1 MYRTFAWRRY
11 RPFMS
16 EVVLHMAVS
25 LDGYVEGPDRDLGW
39 LIEDPGLDF
48 EPFLRKVE
56 IMLMGRRTY
65 ETALDLGWPYEG
77 MNALVFSRDP
87 SFEVA
92 DERVEA
98 YTKGVERW
106 LEEERPLLE
115 GDAWVVG
122 GAPLVRAFMDV
133 DAVDR
138 MYLGIHPI
146 VLGGGVPLFEQGTP
160 KREFHTR
167 AVDSYRGGLVLVE
180 YERVR

>member
-1 MYRTFAWRRY
+1 
-11 RPFMS
+11 MS

-39 LIEDPGLDF
+39 LIEDPELDW
-48 EPFLRKVE
+48 EPFIRKVGV
-56 IMLMGRRTY
+56 ILMGRRTY
-65 ETALDLGWPYEG
+65 ETALELGWPYEG
-77 MNALVFSRDP
+77 MKSLVFSRDP
-87 SFEVA
+87 SFQTS
-92 DERVEA
+92 DERVPA
-98 YTKGVERW
+98 YTKGVGRW

-122 GAPLVRAFMDV
+122 GAPLVRAFMDA

-138 MYLGIHPI
+138 MYLGIHPV

-160 KREFHTR
+160 RREFQTR
-167 AVDSYRGGLVLVE
+167 AVDSYGRGLVLVE